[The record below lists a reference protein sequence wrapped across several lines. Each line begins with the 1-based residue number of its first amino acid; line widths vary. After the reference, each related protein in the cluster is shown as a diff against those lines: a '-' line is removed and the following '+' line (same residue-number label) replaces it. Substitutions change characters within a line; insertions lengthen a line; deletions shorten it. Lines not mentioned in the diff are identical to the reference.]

1 MINELLGKD
10 VTILMNYAGTLDMLK
25 GTIVEIRDP
34 WLKLMM
40 KKDVITYINISQI
53 NRVTPQ

>member
-40 KKDVITYINISQI
+40 KKDVTTYINISQI